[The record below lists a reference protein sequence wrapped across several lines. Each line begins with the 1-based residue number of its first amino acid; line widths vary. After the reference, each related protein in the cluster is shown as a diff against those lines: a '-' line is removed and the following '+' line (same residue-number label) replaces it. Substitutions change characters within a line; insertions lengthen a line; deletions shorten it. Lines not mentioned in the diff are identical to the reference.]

1 MKQSQEKLARR
12 TVLGGAAT
20 AGVALGAAALV
31 GARPSPAP
39 VVERTAQAPT
49 PDDGGYRL
57 TEHIQQYY
65 ASARI

>member
-39 VVERTAQAPT
+39 VVETPPAAALPKRTISCLPFPAP
-49 PDDGGYRL
+49 DGGL
-57 TEHIQQYY
+57 V
-65 ASARI
+65 